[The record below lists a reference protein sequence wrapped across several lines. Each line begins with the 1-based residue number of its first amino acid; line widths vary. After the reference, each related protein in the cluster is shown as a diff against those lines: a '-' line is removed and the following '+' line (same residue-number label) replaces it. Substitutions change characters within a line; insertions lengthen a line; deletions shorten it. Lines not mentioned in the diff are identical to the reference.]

1 MEMTIM
7 GKYRTLVIKPDSE
20 LDQHNAEKIRTGAD
34 KLLQKTGLKNV
45 VFDMR
50 NVKFMDS
57 SGIGVIMGRYR
68 TVSTI
73 GGQVAVFGMSP
84 YVERIISMSGIR
96 ELVAVT
102 DKMQEALEEV
112 SGLC

>member
-1 MEMTIM
+1 MEMTII
-7 GKYRTLVIKPDSE
+7 GKYRALVIKPDTE
-20 LDQHNAEKIRTGAD
+20 LDQHTAEKIRTGAD
-34 KLLQKTGLKNV
+34 KLLKKTGLQNV

-68 TVSTI
+68 TVCAI
-73 GGQVAVFGMSP
+73 GGNVAVFGMSP
-84 YVERIISMSGIR
+84 YVERIISMSGI
-96 ELVAVT
+96 LDIVKVT
-102 DKMQEALEEV
+102 KKMQDALEEV